1 MTDPHQQ
8 MDIDREVTREV
19 DFQTTLILSILLG
32 ILGIIITVFSELPV
46 VGPVWWVLLWSAF
59 GNPLVLYRYGNGTVE
74 QARYL
79 ALSFLVVTGLATL
92 TVVLAVA
99 VTGAA
104 ERATL
109 VAAVRILAITG
120 YSIGMTYC
128 LYWWRIGILTDVLP
142 TNVIKNR

>member
-8 MDIDREVTREV
+8 MDINQEVTREV

-32 ILGIIITVFSELPV
+32 VLGVIITVFSELPV
-46 VGPVWWVLLWSAF
+46 VGMAYWILLWSAF
-59 GNPLVLYRYGNGTVE
+59 GNPLVLDRYGNGTVR
-74 QARYL
+74 QARYI
-79 ALSFLVVTGLATL
+79 ALSFLAVTGIATL

-109 VAAVRILAITG
+109 VAAVRILAITD

-142 TNVIKNR
+142 TNIIKNR